1 MPRRLPTPPAS
12 TMAMLRVMCV
22 KMKGVFLVGDDRWRR
37 LMEFGG
43 VVAGR
48 SGWGRGTECTV
59 FLFFPLDC
67 SKGKHFF

>member
-48 SGWGRGTECTV
+48 SGWGERNGVYGVPVLSTR
-59 FLFFPLDC
+59 LQQR
-67 SKGKHFF
+67 